1 MHEADRE
8 SFLKHAKAFS
18 LVPIVR
24 RLMSDQV
31 TPVLAYR
38 RLVSPDSRSSASF
51 LLESVEVG
59 GSLGRHSMVGSHPI
73 MELTARG
80 HEVTTVDHR
89 TGESSTRTEPNP
101 LRVPRDLLAGHEA
114 APLPPSISSGC
125 LPGCRGG
132 WFGHVG
138 YDTVRY
144 IEGDALPFS
153 SAPPDDRDLPDMHFG
168 LYRDLLIFDHVDKL
182 LYLVVHVAVAE
193 HASAEAAWDAGQE
206 ALDVLARAVQKH
218 SVPLPGGAVDLA
230 LASNPDVPGSSNMS
244 QSQFEA
250 AVERCR
256 EYIRAG
262 DAFQIVPSQ
271 RFQRDTG
278 ADPFAIYRALRIIN
292 PSPYMIYMQTPD
304 VVLVASSP
312 EILCRVSGG
321 VVTNRPLAG
330 TRRRGATAEQDDALA
345 RELLSDPKECAE
357 HTMLVDLARNDIG
370 RVCAPDSIEVERLM
384 EVELYSHV
392 MHLSS
397 TVVGTLREGLDC
409 WDALQQS
416 LPVGTVSG
424 APKVRAMQIIDE
436 LEPTRRGPYAGGIGG
451 VGFNGDMDI
460 AIALRTMVIPS
471 KPADAANWTVHMK
484 AGAGVVLDSDPS
496 LEYQETVNKAAAM
509 GRAVDLAE
517 HAFAG
522 DEAPGQGLPVD

>member
-8 SFLKHAKAFS
+8 SFLQHAKAFS
-18 LVPIVR
+18 LVPMVR

-38 RLVSPDSRSSASF
+38 RLVSPDSRASASF

-59 GSLGRHSMVGSHPI
+59 GSLGRHSLVGAHPI
-73 MELTARG
+73 IELSARG
-80 HEVTTVDHR
+80 HEVTIVDHR
-89 TGESSTRTEPNP
+89 TGETSTRTEPNP
-101 LRVPRDLLAGHEA
+101 LGIPRDMINGDGA
-114 APLPPSISSGC
+114 APLPPSIASGT

-132 WFGHVG
+132 WFGHAG

-144 IEGDALPFS
+144 IEPDALPFS
-153 SAPPDDRDLPDMHFG
+153 SAPPDDRNLPDMHFG

-182 LYLVVHVAVAE
+182 LYLVVHVAVSE
-193 HASAEAAWDAGQE
+193 HESPEAAWDAGQE
-206 ALDVLARAVQKH
+206 ALEAMDRMVQAH
-218 SVPLPGGAVDLA
+218 SVPLPGGAIDLELGA
-230 LASNPDVPGSSNMS
+230 DPVVPGRSNMS
-244 QSQFEA
+244 RSEFES
-250 AVERCR
+250 AVQRCQ

-271 RFQRDTG
+271 RFQRETT
-278 ADPFAIYRALRIIN
+278 ADPFAIYRALRIVN

-312 EILCRVSGG
+312 EILCRVADR

-330 TRRRGATAEQDDALA
+330 TRRRGSTPEQDEASA
-345 RELLSDPKECAE
+345 RELLADPKECAE

-370 RVCAPDSIEVERLM
+370 RVCDAASIQVLRLM
-384 EVELYSHV
+384 EVEQYSHV

-397 TVVGTLREGLDC
+397 TVVGTLRDGLDC

-451 VGFNGDMDI
+451 VGFGGDMDI
-460 AIALRTMVIPS
+460 AIALRTMVIPNQ
-471 KPADAANWTVHMK
+471 PAGADHWTVHMQ
-484 AGAGVVLDSDPS
+484 AGAGIVLDSDPS
-496 LEYQETVNKAAAM
+496 REYQETISKAAAM

-517 HAFAG
+517 RAFDGA
-522 DEAPGQGLPVD
+522 EVPGQGRPVD